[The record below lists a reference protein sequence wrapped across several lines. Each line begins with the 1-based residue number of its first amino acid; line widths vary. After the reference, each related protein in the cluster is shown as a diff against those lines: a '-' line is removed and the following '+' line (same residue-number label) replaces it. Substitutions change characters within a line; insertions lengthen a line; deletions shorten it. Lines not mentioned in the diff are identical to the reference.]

1 MKAIYSILIIAAGML
16 LGGCNDFLERSA
28 QDLVIPKTTAQYKE
42 ILQYEGYFQNLVT
55 SSGYGF
61 VTYMTDDIEFF
72 DARTMPGAP
81 QTWVNEDSKVEPLSA
96 CYQWQENIEGVNF
109 VNTNYRY
116 LYKQVM
122 VANICLLSVDESE
135 GTVEEKEVL
144 KGQAA
149 FSRAFAYLML
159 ANLYAKPYNKAQ
171 PDDPCVPLKED
182 FTPSLEVASRAT
194 IKEVWDVITGDI
206 EMALRLLEDKKINNV
221 HEISYPVALVLA
233 TRIYLYK
240 EEWGKAIEYG
250 EKFRALGRYPLQDI
264 SAQTTSGD
272 IRYYT
277 RNDYADNVRK
287 FLSVGNTEVAWTFG
301 YNFLAGSVDVYRQTY
316 VPLTTGNVCMYYRVS
331 AKDATGIIAQYEDG
345 DRRKVYWFYAPPTP
359 ASGAPTYRYDYV
371 TTKYERTVNYLDGC
385 FAFRAGEIYISL
397 AEAYARRGESGDRAK
412 AIAALNELRVNR
424 FNPALYVALQEAD
437 FSTDQALVEFVW
449 LERRRELCFEE
460 LHRWWDLRRTN
471 QPQIVHQW
479 KGSTTYTLREGDDA
493 YVLQFPRAE
502 LDYNG
507 AALEPNPRPNRAQDQ
522 PITPNP

>member
-1 MKAIYSILIIAAGML
+1 
-16 LGGCNDFLERSA
+16 
-28 QDLVIPKTTAQYKE
+28 
-42 ILQYEGYFQNLVT
+42 
-55 SSGYGF
+55 
-61 VTYMTDDIEFF
+61 
-72 DARTMPGAP
+72 
-81 QTWVNEDSKVEPLSA
+81 
-96 CYQWQENIEGVNF
+96 
-109 VNTNYRY
+109 
-116 LYKQVM
+116 
-122 VANICLLSVDESE
+122 
-135 GTVEEKEVL
+135 VEEKEVL

-149 FSRAFAYLML
+149 FTRAFAYLML

-171 PDDPCVPLKED
+171 PDDLCVPLKED

-194 IKEVWDVITGDI
+194 IKEVWDVITSDI
-206 EMALRLLEDKKINNV
+206 EMALRLLEDKAINNV
-221 HEISYPVALVLA
+221 HEISYPAALVLA
-233 TRIYLYK
+233 MRIYLYK

-264 SAQTTSGD
+264 SAQTTAGD
-272 IRYYT
+272 IRYHT
-277 RNDYADNVRK
+277 DAARHVRK

-301 YNFLAGSVDVYRQTY
+301 YSFLSGSVDIYRTAY
-316 VPLTTGNVCMYYRVS
+316 TPVTSTGANGNICMYYRAA

-359 ASGAPTYRYDYV
+359 TAGVPTYRYDYV
-371 TTKYERTVNYLDGC
+371 TTKYEHTFNYLDGC
-385 FAFRAGEIYISL
+385 FAFRAGEVYISL

-412 AIAALNELRVNR
+412 AIAALNDLRANR
-424 FNPALYVALQEAD
+424 FDPALYVALQEAD
-437 FSTDQALVEFVW
+437 FSTDQALVEIVW

-479 KGSTTYTLREGDDA
+479 KNATTYTLQEGDDA

-507 AALEPNPRPNRAQDQ
+507 TALEPNPRPNRAQEQ